1 MSDYI
6 SREVLM
12 QKFADHV
19 RRSNN
24 SDFAPTPTWNE
35 AVDIVE
41 HFPDADVVER
51 ELYQRALSD
60 VVRLSVERPERK
72 HGEWFD
78 ATTLD
83 NEFICWVCSE
93 CRHGADFVDEP
104 YNFCPNCGADM
115 RGDDDV

>member
-51 ELYQRALSD
+51 
-60 VVRLSVERPERK
+60 K
-72 HGEWFD
+72 HGKWID
-78 ATTLD
+78 CKGSNGRD
-83 NEFICWVCSE
+83 YRKCSE
-93 CRHGADFVDEP
+93 CLHTQDITGLL
-104 YNFCPNCGADM
+104 NFCPNCGADM

>member
-6 SREVLM
+6 SREAIM

-41 HFPDADVVER
+41 HFSAADVV
-51 ELYQRALSD
+51 
-60 VVRLSVERPERK
+60 ERK
-72 HGEWFD
+72 HGEWKRAQEQPYFRKHFD
-78 ATTLD
+78 
-83 NEFICWVCSE
+83 IVVCSS
-93 CRHGADFVDEP
+93 CHNRGNKKW
-104 YNFCPNCGADM
+104 NFCPNCAADM
-115 RGDDDV
+115 RGET